1 MVVKSENTDRIRI
14 QTIFIAD
21 DDSDD
26 ELLFRHALSE
36 VEPTIKLE
44 ATKDGNELLSLL
56 QNLKPDMLFLD
67 LDMPAKNGLECLKA
81 IRSNP
86 VYVDLPIIVFS
97 STSRKSNIDV
107 AYEMGA
113 NLFFIKPSFYK
124 DLVAT
129 LQLILQLNW
138 AQPEQI
144 KEKFYQNGNYVPIN
158 IATPEKEEM

>member
-1 MVVKSENTDRIRI
+1 MVDDLEDINRTRI
-14 QTIFIAD
+14 QTIIIAD

-56 QNLKPDMLFLD
+56 QNFKPDMLFLD

-81 IRSNP
+81 IRSNA
-86 VYVDLPIIVFS
+86 VYTDLPIIVFS

-138 AQPEQI
+138 SEPTRI
-144 KEKFYQNGNYVPIN
+144 KEKFFQNGTYLPIN

>member
-1 MVVKSENTDRIRI
+1 MVDDLEDINRTRI
-14 QTIFIAD
+14 QTIIIAD

-56 QNLKPDMLFLD
+56 QNFKPDMLFLD

-81 IRSNP
+81 IRSNAF
-86 VYVDLPIIVFS
+86 YTDLPIIVFS

-138 AQPEQI
+138 SEPTRI
-144 KEKFYQNGNYVPIN
+144 KEKFFQNGTYLPIN
-158 IATPEKEEM
+158 ITTPEKEEM